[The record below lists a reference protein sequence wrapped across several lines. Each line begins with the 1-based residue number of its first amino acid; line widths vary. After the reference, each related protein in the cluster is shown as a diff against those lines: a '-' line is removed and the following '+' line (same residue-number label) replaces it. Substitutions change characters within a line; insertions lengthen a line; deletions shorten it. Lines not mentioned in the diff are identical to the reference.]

1 MQAIILAAGM
11 GRRLGKYT
19 RDNTKCMLPVNGVRL
34 IDRMLEQ
41 LCQLNLSRL
50 VLVVGYKGKELMD
63 YIGDRYEDRLHIEYA
78 DNPVYDKTNNIYSL
92 ALVKEKMIEDD
103 TLLIE
108 SDLILDDS
116 LFRMILD
123 DPYPNLALV
132 AKYESWMDGTMV
144 RINKE
149 NNIVNFV
156 PKKAF
161 NYAEADFYYKT
172 VNVYK
177 FSKDFSTK
185 VYVPFLDAYCKVMG
199 NNEYYEQVLRVI
211 TLLDQANLKALPIG
225 DKPWYEIDDVQDKDI
240 AEAIFSS
247 EKDKLHKYHIRYGGY
262 WRFPQMLDFCYLV
275 NPFFPPNR
283 MKDEMRANFD
293 ELLTQY
299 PSGMTVNSLLAGK
312 FFGVSTQYIVVGNGA
327 AELIKSLMKQLMTE
341 GYKVGVVYPT
351 FEEYPNRLTKEA
363 IVPYYVNQDDLHYSA
378 DDLKAFYE
386 YKEIKALML
395 INPDNPS
402 GNYIP
407 KKDVLDL
414 AAWCAQRSI
423 RLIVD
428 ESFVDFSNEGPA
440 NSLLNDDIL
449 EQFPEMLIMKSI
461 SKSYGVPGLRL
472 GILAGADTD
481 LLNRI
486 KKDVAI
492 WNINSFA
499 EFYMQIFNKYES
511 IYRTASEKFVSE
523 RNRFAERLS
532 SIPYLR
538 VIPSQAN
545 YFLCQVTKH
554 YTSRQLTEKL
564 LNDHNI
570 LIKDCDS
577 KTGLEGKNFIRI
589 AIRDAKDND
598 LLVDAL
604 KSLSGLNICI
614 CGGGNLGHVMAG
626 YLASQGRHCVN
637 VLTGHPEKWSDCL
650 KINIKKPCGS
660 EILNGKLNLVT
671 SNAEQVIPDAD
682 LLFICLPGPH
692 IKSMLEQI
700 KPYLNKKTIVGA
712 IVSNTGFFFHAH
724 EVIPRQ
730 TVFGFQRVP
739 FISRIVDYG
748 KEADLLG
755 SKNSLSLCVEN
766 GNENAIRMT
775 IEHLLHTP
783 VKLLGNFYEVS
794 LSNSNPL
801 LHPARLYT
809 MWKDWN
815 PSKQYERIPPFYAE
829 WDDAASQLLIDMDN
843 ELQELLKHLPV
854 DSKSVPSILDYYE
867 SSDASSLS
875 RKIRSIQA
883 FTSIM
888 SPMKK
893 LENGFIPD
901 LNSRYFTEDFEC
913 GTFYIRD
920 TARLNGIDT
929 PAIDRVCEWYENLK
943 QYKQCQ

>member
-50 VLVVGYKGKELMD
+50 VMVVGYKGKELMD

-78 DNPVYDKTNNIYSL
+78 VNPVYDKTNNIYSL
-92 ALVKEKMIEDD
+92 ALVKDKMVEDD

-161 NYAEADFYYKT
+161 NYAEVDFYYKT

-240 AEAIFSS
+240 AETIFSPD
-247 EKDKLHKYHIRYGGY
+247 KDKLNKYHIRYGGY
-262 WRFPQMLDFCYLV
+262 WRFPGMLDFCYLV
-275 NPFFPPNR
+275 NPYFPPKR
-283 MKDEMRANFD
+283 MRAEMRANFD

-299 PSGMTVNSLLAGK
+299 PSGMAVNSLLAGK
-312 FFGVSTQYIVVGNGA
+312 YFGISSKYVVVGNGA
-327 AELIKSLMKQLMTE
+327 AELIKSLMEQFI
-341 GYKVGVVYPT
+341 GNRKVGIVYPT
-351 FEEYPNRLTKEA
+351 FEEYPHRLSREA
-363 IVPYYVNQDDLHYSA
+363 IVPFIPDNRDCHYTA
-378 DDLKAFYE
+378 EDLKAFYSS
-386 YKEIKALML
+386 KDINALLL

-407 KKDVLDL
+407 KADVLSL
-414 AAWCAQRSI
+414 ADWCDSHGI
-423 RLIVD
+423 RLLVD
-428 ESFVDFSNEGPA
+428 ESFVDFSDEGPA
-440 NSLLNDDIL
+440 DSLLHDEIL
-449 EQFPEMLIMKSI
+449 ENHPRLLVMKSI

-472 GILAGADTD
+472 GVLAGADTD
-481 LLNRI
+481 LMDKM

-511 IYRTASEKFVSE
+511 KYKAACGKFVDE
-523 RNRFAERLS
+523 RKRFYEQLTT
-532 SIPYLR
+532 IPYLR

-545 YFLCQVTKH
+545 FFMCQVTKH
-554 YTSRQLTEKL
+554 YTSRQLTEL
-564 LNDHNI
+564 LLTEHNI

-589 AIRDAKDND
+589 AIRDEKDND
-598 LLVDAL
+598 RLIAAL
-604 KSLSGLNICI
+604 KSLN
-614 CGGGNLGHVMAG
+614 
-626 YLASQGRHCVN
+626 
-637 VLTGHPEKWSDCL
+637 
-650 KINIKKPCGS
+650 
-660 EILNGKLNLVT
+660 
-671 SNAEQVIPDAD
+671 
-682 LLFICLPGPH
+682 
-692 IKSMLEQI
+692 
-700 KPYLNKKTIVGA
+700 
-712 IVSNTGFFFHAH
+712 
-724 EVIPRQ
+724 
-730 TVFGFQRVP
+730 
-739 FISRIVDYG
+739 
-748 KEADLLG
+748 
-755 SKNSLSLCVEN
+755 
-766 GNENAIRMT
+766 
-775 IEHLLHTP
+775 
-783 VKLLGNFYEVS
+783 
-794 LSNSNPL
+794 
-801 LHPARLYT
+801 
-809 MWKDWN
+809 
-815 PSKQYERIPPFYAE
+815 
-829 WDDAASQLLIDMDN
+829 
-843 ELQELLKHLPV
+843 
-854 DSKSVPSILDYYE
+854 
-867 SSDASSLS
+867 
-875 RKIRSIQA
+875 
-883 FTSIM
+883 
-888 SPMKK
+888 
-893 LENGFIPD
+893 
-901 LNSRYFTEDFEC
+901 
-913 GTFYIRD
+913 
-920 TARLNGIDT
+920 
-929 PAIDRVCEWYENLK
+929 
-943 QYKQCQ
+943 

>member
-1 MQAIILAAGM
+1 M

-50 VLVVGYKGKELMD
+50 VMVVGYKGKELMD

-78 DNPVYDKTNNIYSL
+78 ENPVYDKTNNIYSL
-92 ALVKEKMIEDD
+92 ALVKDKMVEDD

-116 LFRMILD
+116 LFQMILD

-149 NNIVNFV
+149 NSIVNFV

-240 AEAIFSS
+240 AEAIFSP
-247 EKDKLHKYHIRYGGY
+247 EQDKLHKYHIRYGGY

-275 NPFFPPNR
+275 NPFFPPKR
-283 MKDEMRANFD
+283 MREEIKANFT

-299 PSGMTVNSLLAGK
+299 PSGMAVNSLLAGK
-312 FFGVSTQYIVVGNGA
+312 YFGISSQYVVVGNGA
-327 AELIKSLMKQLMTE
+327 SELIKALME
-341 GYKVGVVYPT
+341 GMAPSNQRIGVIYPT
-351 FEEYPNRLTKEA
+351 FEEYPHRLAKDA
-363 IVPYYVNQDDLHYSA
+363 IVPFFPDNEDLRYTV
-378 DDLKAFYE
+378 DDLKAFSE
-386 YKEIKALML
+386 TSGINALLL

-407 KKDVLDL
+407 KDEVLSL
-414 AAWCAQRSI
+414 AAWCAQRGI
-423 RLIVD
+423 RLVVD
-428 ESFVDFSNEGPA
+428 ESFVDFADNGLN
-440 NSLLNDDIL
+440 NSLLNDEIL
-449 EQFPEMLIMKSI
+449 EQYPELLVMKSI

-472 GILAGADTD
+472 GVLAGVDTA
-481 LLNRI
+481 LLDKM

-511 IYRTASEKFVSE
+511 FYKSACEKFIAE

-545 YFLCQVTKH
+545 YFLCQVTDR

-564 LNDHNI
+564 LNEHNI
-570 LIKDCDS
+570 LIKDCDT
-577 KTGLEGKNFIRI
+577 KTGLEGKNFVRI
-589 AIRDAKDND
+589 AIRDEKDNNR
-598 LLVDAL
+598 LVDAL
-604 KSLSGLNICI
+604 
-614 CGGGNLGHVMAG
+614 MA
-626 YLASQGRHCVN
+626 YC
-637 VLTGHPEKWSDCL
+637 
-650 KINIKKPCGS
+650 
-660 EILNGKLNLVT
+660 
-671 SNAEQVIPDAD
+671 
-682 LLFICLPGPH
+682 
-692 IKSMLEQI
+692 
-700 KPYLNKKTIVGA
+700 
-712 IVSNTGFFFHAH
+712 
-724 EVIPRQ
+724 
-730 TVFGFQRVP
+730 
-739 FISRIVDYG
+739 
-748 KEADLLG
+748 
-755 SKNSLSLCVEN
+755 
-766 GNENAIRMT
+766 
-775 IEHLLHTP
+775 
-783 VKLLGNFYEVS
+783 
-794 LSNSNPL
+794 
-801 LHPARLYT
+801 
-809 MWKDWN
+809 
-815 PSKQYERIPPFYAE
+815 
-829 WDDAASQLLIDMDN
+829 
-843 ELQELLKHLPV
+843 
-854 DSKSVPSILDYYE
+854 
-867 SSDASSLS
+867 
-875 RKIRSIQA
+875 
-883 FTSIM
+883 
-888 SPMKK
+888 
-893 LENGFIPD
+893 
-901 LNSRYFTEDFEC
+901 
-913 GTFYIRD
+913 
-920 TARLNGIDT
+920 
-929 PAIDRVCEWYENLK
+929 
-943 QYKQCQ
+943 

>member
-50 VLVVGYKGKELMD
+50 VMVVGYKGKELMD

-78 DNPVYDKTNNIYSL
+78 ENPVYDKTNNIYSL
-92 ALVKEKMIEDD
+92 ALVKDKMVEDD

-116 LFRMILD
+116 LFQMILD

-149 NNIVNFV
+149 NSIVNFV

-240 AEAIFSS
+240 AEAIFSP
-247 EKDKLHKYHIRYGGY
+247 EQDKLHKYHIRYGGY

-275 NPFFPPNR
+275 NPFFPPKR
-283 MKDEMRANFD
+283 MREEIKANFT

-299 PSGMTVNSLLAGK
+299 PSGMAVNSLLAGK
-312 FFGVSTQYIVVGNGA
+312 YFGISSQYVVVGNGA
-327 AELIKSLMKQLMTE
+327 SELIKALME
-341 GYKVGVVYPT
+341 GMAPSNQRIGVVYPT
-351 FEEYPNRLTKEA
+351 FEEYPHRLAKDA
-363 IVPYYVNQDDLHYSA
+363 IVPFFPDNEDLRYTV

-386 YKEIKALML
+386 TSGINVLLL

-402 GNYIP
+402 GNFIGRD
-407 KKDVLDL
+407 DVLSL
-414 AAWCAQRSI
+414 ADWCAQRGI
-423 RLIVD
+423 RLLVD
-428 ESFVDFSNEGPA
+428 ESFVDFADNGLN
-440 NSLLNDDIL
+440 NSLLNDEIL
-449 EQFPEMLIMKSI
+449 EQYPELLVMKSI

-472 GILAGADTD
+472 GVLAGADTPLID
-481 LLNRI
+481 RI

-511 IYRTASEKFVSE
+511 FYKSACEKFIAE
-523 RNRFAERLS
+523 RSRFAERLS

-545 YFLCQVTKH
+545 YFLCQVTDR

-564 LNDHNI
+564 LNEHNI
-570 LIKDCDS
+570 LIKDCDT
-577 KTGLEGKNFIRI
+577 KTGLEGKNFVRI
-589 AIRDAKDND
+589 AIRDEKDNNR
-598 LLVDAL
+598 LVDAL
-604 KSLSGLNICI
+604 
-614 CGGGNLGHVMAG
+614 MA
-626 YLASQGRHCVN
+626 YC
-637 VLTGHPEKWSDCL
+637 
-650 KINIKKPCGS
+650 
-660 EILNGKLNLVT
+660 
-671 SNAEQVIPDAD
+671 
-682 LLFICLPGPH
+682 
-692 IKSMLEQI
+692 
-700 KPYLNKKTIVGA
+700 
-712 IVSNTGFFFHAH
+712 
-724 EVIPRQ
+724 
-730 TVFGFQRVP
+730 
-739 FISRIVDYG
+739 
-748 KEADLLG
+748 
-755 SKNSLSLCVEN
+755 
-766 GNENAIRMT
+766 
-775 IEHLLHTP
+775 
-783 VKLLGNFYEVS
+783 
-794 LSNSNPL
+794 
-801 LHPARLYT
+801 
-809 MWKDWN
+809 
-815 PSKQYERIPPFYAE
+815 
-829 WDDAASQLLIDMDN
+829 
-843 ELQELLKHLPV
+843 
-854 DSKSVPSILDYYE
+854 
-867 SSDASSLS
+867 
-875 RKIRSIQA
+875 
-883 FTSIM
+883 
-888 SPMKK
+888 
-893 LENGFIPD
+893 
-901 LNSRYFTEDFEC
+901 
-913 GTFYIRD
+913 
-920 TARLNGIDT
+920 
-929 PAIDRVCEWYENLK
+929 
-943 QYKQCQ
+943 